1 MAVQDLTKLVAHALK
16 DDQFRQQLIANPE
29 EAIQSAGFQL
39 SEEELEAVKNVD
51 LGLSEE
57 ELEERVSKMWG
68 APSTIGSAIM
78 PNNMMDSAGL
88 KTVSAFR

>member
-16 DDQFRQQLIANPE
+16 DEQFRQQLIENPE

-68 APSTIGSAIM
+68 APAPSPYQGLHNNLGSVGNLTAVA
-78 PNNMMDSAGL
+78 PL
-88 KTVSAFR
+88 K

>member
-1 MAVQDLTKLVAHALK
+1 MSMQEMTKLVAHALK
-16 DDQFRQQLIANPE
+16 DDEFRQQLFANPE
-29 EAIQSAGFQL
+29 EAVRTAGFQL

-68 APSTIGSAIM
+68 APAPANPFQGGGLIGGGG
-78 PNNMMDSAGL
+78 NL
-88 KTVSAFR
+88 TVVAP